1 VLARDWAEVL
11 FIHII
16 VYCKKAIRYSKL
28 PTMSPVLISV
38 VVTTYNRPDA
48 LTAVVEA
55 CFAQDDLGFE
65 IIIADDGS
73 GHNTQQAVAVLQ
85 ARAPVPLRHVWQEDL
100 GFRAARARNLGTLD
114 AKGDYIIFLDGDC
127 VPQRNF
133 ISQHRKLAQ
142 PGYLV
147 QGSRIL
153 LDEAATSRVLGQHI
167 DLGVLSAGDK
177 LAWRSSGALN
187 KVLPLLL
194 TLPDIGRTSK
204 RFTWRRIKS
213 CNLAVWRSDL
223 ELVNGFDESF
233 LGWGHEDSDLVVR
246 LYHAGVLRKD
256 GAYATEVFHLWHREN
271 ARDQETSNRAT
282 VLQRHAERTTLAV
295 KGLRA

>member
-1 VLARDWAEVL
+1 
-11 FIHII
+11 
-16 VYCKKAIRYSKL
+16 
-28 PTMSPVLISV
+28 MSSALISV
-38 VVTTYNRPDA
+38 IITTYNRPDA
-48 LTAVVEA
+48 LTAVVDA
-55 CFAQDDLGFE
+55 CFAQDERGFE

-73 GHNTQQAVAVLQ
+73 GHNTQAAVAALQ

-114 AKGDYIIFLDGDC
+114 ARGDYIIFLDGDC

-142 PGYLV
+142 RGYLV

-153 LDEAATSRVLGQHI
+153 LDQAATERVLRQHI
-167 DLGVLSAGDK
+167 DLQSLSTTEK
-177 LAWRSSGALN
+177 LAWRRAGGLN

-213 CNLAVWRSDL
+213 CNLAVWRADL
-223 ELVNGFDESF
+223 DLVNGFDESF

-246 LYHAGVLRKD
+246 LYNAGVLRKD
-256 GAYATEVFHLWHREN
+256 GAYATEVLHLWHQEN
-271 ARDQETSNRAT
+271 ARDQETSNRAEVLKRAAAGT
-282 VLQRHAERTTLAV
+282 VLAV